1 MESNVNQL
9 QQANEE
15 IETNADDLGTSVA
28 RLGTLTKFLR
38 NNTDRQIANT
48 TKLLLLEQLDQL
60 CIMLIKRAE
69 QHSTSMGRSKIK
81 DEDVQKAFEELLQPH
96 VFIDQITNL
105 LDQQKDEL
113 SELASR
119 QSLIRFLEE

>member
-9 QQANEE
+9 QQTNEE
-15 IETNADDLGTSVA
+15 IETSADELGTSVS
-28 RLGTLTKFLR
+28 RVGTLTRFLR

-69 QHSTSMGRSKIK
+69 QHSSSVGRSKIK

-119 QSLIRFLEE
+119 QSLLRFLEE

>member
-1 MESNVNQL
+1 MHHVN
-9 QQANEE
+9 
-15 IETNADDLGTSVA
+15 
-28 RLGTLTKFLR
+28 
-38 NNTDRQIANT
+38 
-48 TKLLLLEQLDQL
+48 
-60 CIMLIKRAE
+60 KRAE
-69 QHSTSMGRSKIK
+69 QHSASMGRSKIK

-119 QSLIRFLEE
+119 QSLLRFLEE

>member
-1 MESNVNQL
+1 MESNVSQL
-9 QQANEE
+9 QQINEE
-15 IETNADDLGTSVA
+15 VETNADELGTSVA
-28 RLGTLTKFLR
+28 RLGTLTRFLR

-48 TKLLLLEQLDQL
+48 TKLLLLEQLDQI

>member
-1 MESNVNQL
+1 MESNANQL
-9 QQANEE
+9 QKNNEG

-28 RLGTLTKFLR
+28 LLGTLTRFLR

>member
-1 MESNVNQL
+1 MESNANQL

>member
-9 QQANEE
+9 QQTNEE
-15 IETNADDLGTSVA
+15 IETNTDELGTSVS
-28 RLGTLTKFLR
+28 RLGTLTRFLR

-69 QHSTSMGRSKIK
+69 QHSDSMGRSKIK

-119 QSLIRFLEE
+119 QSLLRFLED